1 MRVLHVYSGNL
12 YGGVETLLL
21 TLARHKHLCLEM
33 EPSFALS
40 FEGRLSEELMN
51 ARTPVHLL
59 GGARVSRP
67 LSVLRTRRA
76 LRNLLERE
84 SFDAVICHSSWSQAI
99 FGPVARLARAPLFFW
114 LHDRVNGR
122 HWLELWARKCPPDVA
137 VCNSQFTASTLSN
150 LFPQARAEVIYCPVA
165 PPLTSYSSLD
175 RDRARAELATPADS
189 TVIIQA
195 SRMEKWKGH
204 LLNLK
209 ALSLLRDIP
218 NWVCWLAGGG
228 QRPHEAEYFNELKE
242 TAERL
247 KIADRIRFLGQRSDV
262 ERLLAAADIHCQ
274 PNTGPEPFGI
284 AFIEALLAR
293 LPVVTTAIGGAREIV
308 SPDCG
313 VLVPPDDEQALGRAL
328 RQLIEDRALRE
339 RLGSGGPARA
349 KELCDPA
356 TQIEKLRQSL
366 ADCISE
372 RAIK

>member
-1 MRVLHVYSGNL
+1 MQVLHVYSGNL

-21 TLARHKHLCLEM
+21 TLARHKQLCPEM
-33 EPSFALS
+33 EPSFALC
-40 FEGRLSEELMN
+40 FKGRLSEELIA

-59 GGARVSRP
+59 GSARVSRP
-67 LSVLRTRRA
+67 LSVLRSRQA
-76 LRNLLERE
+76 LRNLLRRE

-99 FGPVARLARAPLFFW
+99 FGPVARLARVPLFFW

-150 LFPQARAEVIYCPVA
+150 LFPRVRAEVIYCPVA
-165 PPLTSYSSLD
+165 PPATRYSNLD
-175 RDRARAELATPADS
+175 RSATRAELNTPADS
-189 TVIIQA
+189 AVIIQV

-209 ALSLLRDIP
+209 ALSLLREVP
-218 NWVCWLAGGG
+218 NWVCWQVGGG
-228 QRPHEAEYFNELKE
+228 QRPHEVGYFNELKA

-284 AFIEALLAR
+284 AFIEALLAG
-293 LPVVTTAIGGAREIV
+293 LPVVTTAIGGAKEIV

-313 VLVPPDDEQALGRAL
+313 LLVGPDDEQALCRAL

-339 RLGSGGPARA
+339 RLGSNGPARA

-356 TQIEKLRQSL
+356 IQIEKLKQSL
-366 ADCISE
+366 ADCISG
-372 RAIK
+372 RAAK

>member
-1 MRVLHVYSGNL
+1 MQVLHVYSGNL

-21 TLARHKHLCLEM
+21 TLARHKQLCPEM
-33 EPSFALS
+33 EPSFALC
-40 FEGRLSEELMN
+40 FEGRLSEELIA

-59 GGARVSRP
+59 GSAKVSRP
-67 LSVLRTRRA
+67 LSVRRSRRA
-76 LRNLLERE
+76 LRNLLQRE

-99 FGPVARLARAPLFFW
+99 FGPVARLARVPLFFW

-122 HWLELWARKCPPDVA
+122 HWLEMWARKCPPDVA

-150 LFPQARAEVIYCPVA
+150 LFPRVRAEVIYCPVT
-165 PPLTSYSSLD
+165 PPATRYSNID
-175 RDRARAELATPADS
+175 RSSTRAELDTPADS

-209 ALSLLRDIP
+209 ALSMLREVP
-218 NWVCWLAGGG
+218 NWVCWQAGGG
-228 QRPHEAEYFNELKE
+228 QRPHEVEYFNELKE
-242 TAERL
+242 AAERL

-293 LPVVTTAIGGAREIV
+293 LPVVTTEIGGAKEIV

-313 VLVPPDDEQALGRAL
+313 MLVPPDDEQALCRAL

-339 RLGSGGPARA
+339 RLGSSGPARA

-356 TQIEKLRQSL
+356 IQIEKLKQAL

-372 RAIK
+372 RAAK